1 MLERSCHFALRFQ
14 PFVLFVALEEESAA
28 GVETQEGGHHFQAA
42 QIDVKARFV
51 EQIEWATE
59 TGIVAPRLWLTRKN
73 GSASALRWHTTYGW
87 RGVQARK
94 DSSHADTLG
103 KQEAEIR
110 FEVTNGPHL
119 AHIRLTLLWFNRQLA
134 ELIANI
140 LRHEAL
146 LAAVLLAPRIEGHT
160 RSVRTGHSAGQRHR
174 LPRAVF
180 VRKQSFGRG
189 YQPAA
194 RLRGLKK
201 RYKSMGM
208 RRTRGKEKTF

>member
-14 PFVLFVALEEESAA
+14 PFVLLVALKQESAA

-51 EQIEWATE
+51 EQIERAAE
-59 TGIVAPRLWLTRKN
+59 AGIVAARLWLTRKN

-94 DSSHADTLG
+94 DSSHAETLG
-103 KQEAEIR
+103 KQEAKIC
-110 FEVTNGPHL
+110 FEVANGPHL

-146 LAAVLLAPRIEGHT
+146 LAAVLLAPCIEGHT
-160 RSVRTGHSAGQRHR
+160 RSVRTGHSASQRHR

-189 YQPAA
+189 HQPAT

-208 RRTRGKEKTF
+208 RRTGGKEKTF